1 VTSSGSVGEA
11 WVSRAGRRGPGGV
24 VVVGNEVGAA
34 DIPAPTARWHVPHVR
49 GSRRPCLPCPTVSAT
64 VPSCPR
70 HPGVQTRLACS
81 ACATPICPDCGH
93 EAVIGYQCPDCAQ
106 PGTGDAPAPTAG
118 QRPSTTG
125 RGGGFGPFGGMRTGA
140 RGTGGGRPGTRPGSG
155 HDGGRLPTAVGTRA
169 SVVGL
174 AAAVV
179 GGLVLGPVLSQGML
193 FLLSSGVVGWLVA
206 RSVFWAAEERSS
218 PYLRALALT
227 CAGFTVAVGLVVA
240 SATAAPAG
248 ARLLAYPAA
257 VYGGWILVRQR

>member
-1 VTSSGSVGEA
+1 VD
-11 WVSRAGRRGPGGV
+11 GRIGHRGPGGG
-24 VVVGNEVGAA
+24 VVVGNEVRAE
-34 DIPAPTARWHVPHVR
+34 DIPAPTARWHGPHAR
-49 GSRRPCLPCPTVSAT
+49 EPCPPCLPWPTVSAT

-70 HPGVQTRLACS
+70 HPDVETRLACS

-106 PGTGDAPAPTAG
+106 PATGAAPGPTAG
-118 QRPSTTG
+118 QRPSTSR

-140 RGTGGGRPGTRPGSG
+140 RGTGGGRQGTRPGGG
-155 HDGGRLPTAVGTRA
+155 HDGGRLPVAVGARA

-174 AAAVV
+174 VAAVL

-206 RSVFWAAEERSS
+206 RAVFWAAEERSS
-218 PYLRALALT
+218 PYLRAFALT

-240 SATAAPAG
+240 STTAAPAG

-257 VYGGWILVRQR
+257 IYGGWILVRQR